1 MFFCTLTVVHIIA
14 YISVKQLLC
23 CIFQNLFA
31 LAADEDPEVRK
42 NVCRALVMLLEV
54 RSDQLLPHMNNIIEV
69 FLYCK
74 IKNCIKNSIY

>member
-1 MFFCTLTVVHIIA
+1 MYC
-14 YISVKQLLC
+14 
-23 CIFQNLFA
+23 FQSLFA

-69 FLYCK
+69 LYLHAK
-74 IKNCIKNSIY
+74 MHMQLD